1 MPTSEAVIVGA
12 GPTGLS
18 SAIGLLQQGRMV
30 TVIDDR
36 ESHEP
41 TSRAAVVHAYTLERL
56 KTLGVADRL
65 VELGLKINTFTLRDR
80 DRLLFGIEFD
90 RLPTAYPYVLMVPQ
104 STTEQ
109 VLLDRLTEL
118 GGAVLRPRRLDRL
131 EQHEDSV
138 SAVLD
143 DGSRVEAQY
152 LVGADGMHSTVRE
165 QAGIGFAG
173 GSYPE
178 SFALADVRLS
188 DGIPPGEVILYFSPA
203 GMMVVAPLPDGMFRI
218 VATVDRAPRHPDVA
232 FVQQLMDRRGPER
245 HSVRVEEVSWGSRF
259 HVQHR
264 IAERYRSGR
273 VLLAG
278 DAAHVHSPAGGQGM
292 NAGITDAILLAEE
305 LGAVLSG
312 AQESRLDSY
321 QEQRRP
327 VAEQV
332 VGLADRLTRLA
343 TIDAGRRRIR
353 NAGLAIAGNLPP
365 VRHRFARQLSGLNYR

>member
-1 MPTSEAVIVGA
+1 MPASETVIIGA

-18 SAIGLLQQGRMV
+18 CAIGLLQQGHTV
-30 TVIDDR
+30 TMIDDR
-36 ESHEP
+36 ETHEL

-56 KTLGVADRL
+56 ETLGVTARL
-65 VELGLKINTFTLRDR
+65 INRGLKINTLTLRDR
-80 DRLLFGIEFD
+80 DRLLFGVGFD

-118 GGAVLRPRRLDRL
+118 GGTVLRPRRLDRL
-131 EQHEDSV
+131 EQDEDAV
-138 SAVLD
+138 TAVLD
-143 DGSRVEAQY
+143 DGTRLETQY
-152 LVGADGMHSTVRE
+152 LVGADGMHSIVRE
-165 QAGIGFAG
+165 QAGIKFVG

-178 SFALADVRLS
+178 SFTLADVRLS
-188 DGIPPGEVILYFSPA
+188 DGIPAGEVILYFSPA
-203 GMMVVAPLPDGMFRI
+203 GMMVVAPLPDGLFRI
-218 VATVDRAPRHPDVA
+218 VATVDHAPQHPDVA
-232 FVQQLMDRRGPER
+232 FVQQLMDSRGPER

-273 VLLAG
+273 ILLAG

-312 AQESRLDSY
+312 ARGSRLDGY
-321 QEQRRP
+321 QKQRRP

-332 VGLADRLTRLA
+332 VGVSDRLTRLA
-343 TIDAGRRRIR
+343 TIDGNRRGIR
-353 NAGLAIAGNLPP
+353 NAGLAIAGHLPP
-365 VRHRFARQLSGLNYR
+365 VRHQLARQLSGLSYR